1 MMKYTNPKS
10 RANII
15 FRYIMYPIV
24 CLLIVEAL
32 VAVSLMDHLTL
43 KQIVLYALPDPP
55 LLAFT
60 VVTVLLLTLWY
71 GGSRVSS
78 IEYDEASRTFV
89 VWHYNW
95 LFQHK
100 RKVIHLDDLRFSDY
114 HALAPFLFYKVT
126 VIRLTDTRHRRTLF
140 FTSGL
145 GWKRKQ
151 VDEIAEKLKEIKGA
165 DAYL

>member
-1 MMKYTNPKS
+1 
-10 RANII
+10 
-15 FRYIMYPIV
+15 MYPTV

-43 KQIVLYALPDPP
+43 KQIVLYALPNPP

-60 VVTVLLLTLWY
+60 VATVLLLTLWY

-100 RKVIHLDDLRFSDY
+100 ER
-114 HALAPFLFYKVT
+114 
-126 VIRLTDTRHRRTLF
+126 
-140 FTSGL
+140 
-145 GWKRKQ
+145 
-151 VDEIAEKLKEIKGA
+151 
-165 DAYL
+165 